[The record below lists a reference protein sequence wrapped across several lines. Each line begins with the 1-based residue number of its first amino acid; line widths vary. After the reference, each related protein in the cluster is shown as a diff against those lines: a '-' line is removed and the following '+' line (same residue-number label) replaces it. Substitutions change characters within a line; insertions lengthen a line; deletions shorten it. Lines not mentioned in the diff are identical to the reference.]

1 MEADK
6 RCIVIGAG
14 IAGAA
19 SARALADRGWQVKV
33 LDIAP
38 EPCAAASGVPVGVV
52 SCHASPDDNLLSQL
66 TRAGLQCTLAFA
78 RQHLTEG
85 KDWSPSGVLERR
97 LADAEHPKKPWQ
109 APNPDSVWFS
119 HVQLAQPEQLNA
131 AGLSSEGSQD
141 LWQPNGA
148 WIKPM
153 ALVRALLSHDNI
165 HFMGLHEVE
174 NMQKSAATGEWQL
187 RIKHHI
193 SIPSMGSSHTYTSE
207 SAPQI
212 VLATGAHTPDFL
224 NQVLYEP
231 DMGLHPI
238 SGQVS
243 WGLQPAALDTVL
255 PPFAVNGNGS
265 FVAHV
270 PTAEG
275 MTWYSGATFD
285 RHQASTAISHEA
297 HRHNHQRLTQ
307 LLPQVA
313 QALESQWHNDSELHA
328 WVGVRCASVNR
339 LPKVGALNMQRWP
352 GVHMLSALGSRGL
365 TTALLCAQHLADGIE
380 GLETDLPDALVKAM
394 ACDLDNA

>member
-19 SARALADRGWQVKV
+19 SARALADRGWQVKL

-66 TRAGLQCTLAFA
+66 TRAGMQHTLAFA
-78 RQHLTEG
+78 RQHLIEG
-85 KDWSPSGVLERR
+85 QDWSACGVLERR
-97 LADAEHPKKPWQ
+97 LSDIDHPKKPWQ
-109 APNPDSVWFS
+109 DPTTDSVWFS
-119 HVQLAQPEQLNA
+119 HVKLADAEQLKA
-131 AGLSSEGSQD
+131 AGLINENSPD
-141 LWQPNGA
+141 LWQPRGA
-148 WIKPM
+148 WIKPL

-165 HFMGLHEVE
+165 RFMGLQEVE
-174 NMQKSAATGEWQL
+174 TMQKNAATGEWQL

-212 VLATGAHTPDFL
+212 VLATGAHTPDFV

-231 DMGLHPI
+231 HMGLHPI
-238 SGQVS
+238 AGQVS
-243 WGLQPAALDTVL
+243 WGRQSNSLDSVL
-255 PPFAVNGNGS
+255 PRFAVNGHGS

-275 MTWYSGATFD
+275 NAWFSGATFE
-285 RHQASTAISHEA
+285 RNHASTAASEQA
-297 HRHNHQRLTQ
+297 HRHNYQRLKQ
-307 LLPQVA
+307 LLPQAA
-313 QALESQWHNDSELHA
+313 QALETIWHRGSELHA
-328 WVGVRCASVNR
+328 WVG
-339 LPKVGALNMQRWP
+339 
-352 GVHMLSALGSRGL
+352 
-365 TTALLCAQHLADGIE
+365 
-380 GLETDLPDALVKAM
+380 
-394 ACDLDNA
+394 